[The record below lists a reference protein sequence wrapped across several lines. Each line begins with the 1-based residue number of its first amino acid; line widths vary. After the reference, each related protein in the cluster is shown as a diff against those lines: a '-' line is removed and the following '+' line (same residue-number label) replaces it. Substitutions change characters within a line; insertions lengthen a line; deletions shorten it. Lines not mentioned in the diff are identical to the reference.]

1 MKKQKIVAIIQVRIG
16 SSRLPGKVLIPIV
29 GKPMLWHIVNRV
41 EKAKFI
47 DQVVV
52 ATSVEKNDDKIA
64 RFCKKNNIEVFR
76 GSENDVLD
84 RYYECAKKYKADIVV
99 RITADCPLIDPKII
113 GKSIKSYLKGNF
125 DYIGVLTGAGSFK
138 SKDKKY
144 PDGMDCEVFAFQSLK
159 KACREATSNKE
170 REHVTVYILRNPNS
184 FKIGKL
190 ESSKDYSNIRL
201 TVDHKEDLELV
212 RKIYKEL
219 YPINKFFGLSDI
231 IGLIKRQPGLLK
243 INQKYIGREGYEKL
257 WKKKAV

>member
-16 SSRLPGKVLIPIV
+16 SSRLRGKVLMPII

-41 EKAKFI
+41 KKAKFI

-52 ATSVEKNDDKIA
+52 ATSVEKNDDEIA
-64 RFCKKNNIEVFR
+64 EFCRKNNIDAFR
-76 GSENDVLD
+76 GSEKNVLD
-84 RYYECAKKYKADIVV
+84 RYYQCAKKYKADIVV

-125 DYIGVLTGAGSFK
+125 DYIGVLTGAGFFK

-144 PDGMDCEVFAFQSLK
+144 PDGMDCEVFAFQSLE
-159 KACREATSNKE
+159 KAYREATSNKE
-170 REHVTVYILRNPNS
+170 REHVTVYIWRNPNS

-190 ESSKDYSNIRL
+190 ESTKDYSNIRL
-201 TVDHKEDLELV
+201 TVDYEEDLELV

-219 YPINKFFGLSDI
+219 YDKDKIFGLSDI
-231 IGLIKRQPGLLK
+231 IGLIKGQPGLLK
-243 INQKYIGREGYEKL
+243 INQKYIGHEGYEKL